1 MVEESYEFD
10 PCTIDGSD
18 ESTEGFQSIDDWR
31 PTVHK
36 RRIPRSQWREVA
48 NQGRFDLK
56 PGIDELRKIEGYIR
70 KKFDDYDIMEVFGI
84 NAETLIAIKHG
95 NYDPL
100 DGISL
105 DNQSK
110 IYREFKKVERDL
122 QKISY
127 ALTMVADMLKPGHTS
142 ISLDHFKMTIGYD
155 AIKKKER
162 QQRDAEEARELAA
175 EERRLK
181 KNEPKPIK
189 TPKPP
194 KEKLTTPKKEKKAVK
209 RVNIT
214 FTKKGHLTKF
224 E

>member
-18 ESTEGFQSIDDWR
+18 ESTDGFQSIDDWK
-31 PTVHK
+31 PSITK
-36 RRIPRSQWREVA
+36 RRIPRSQWREA
-48 NQGRFDLK
+48 QNQGRFDLK
-56 PGIDELRKIEGYIR
+56 PGLDDLRKIEGFI
-70 KKFDDYDIMEVFGI
+70 KKKYDDYDVMEVFGI

-110 IYREFKKVERDL
+110 IYREFKKVERDI

-127 ALTMVADMLKPGHTS
+127 ALTMIADIFTD
-142 ISLDHFKMTIGYD
+142 SLPSLSVDNFKMAIGYHS
-155 AIKKKER
+155 IKKKER
-162 QQRDAEEARELAA
+162 QQREAEDARERAA
-175 EERRLK
+175 EEKRLK
-181 KNEPKPIK
+181 KKEPKPPK
-189 TPKPP
+189 TAKPP
-194 KEKLTTPKKEKKAVK
+194 KEKIEAPKKEKKVAK

-214 FTKKGHLTKF
+214 FSKKGHLTKF